1 MIYKVY
7 DDLVDADD
15 VDRYLRE
22 AKEVHYDIN
31 CTDDNNHLSGAS
43 SAMSNHSYTFNKLTA
58 TIDKNIEE
66 VRELELYDCHYNV
79 FFEREVTN
87 WHFDNSNEDSI
98 TLIYYCNATKDKD
111 GGTEIY
117 DGEKHLVTSILP
129 YPGRIMIMRGNCL
142 HRATAFRG
150 SRRFTIA
157 YKYKPYS
164 PDGI

>member
-7 DDLVDADD
+7 DNLFDKDTVSRFLADAKS
-15 VDRYLRE
+15 E
-22 AKEVHYDIN
+22 HYDIN

-43 SAMSNHSYTFNKLTA
+43 SAMHNHSYTFSKLSA
-58 TIDKNIEE
+58 VIHENIEE
-66 VRELELYDCHYNV
+66 IAELELYDCHYNV

-87 WHFDNSNEDSI
+87 WHVDNNSEDSI
-98 TLIYYCNATKDKD
+98 TLIYYCNSTTDKE

-117 DGEKHLVTSILP
+117 DPETHQVTSILP
-129 YPGRIMIMRGNCL
+129 APGRIMIMRGNCL
-142 HRATAFRG
+142 HRATSFRG

-157 YKYKPYS
+157 YKYRPFS

>member
-7 DDLVDADD
+7 DDLVDAGD

-22 AKEVHYDIN
+22 AKQVHYDIN

-66 VRELELYDCHYNV
+66 VRELQLYDCHYNV
-79 FFEREVTN
+79 FFEREVTS

-111 GGTEIY
+111 GALKSMT
-117 DGEKHLVTSILP
+117 VRSI
-129 YPGRIMIMRGNCL
+129 
-142 HRATAFRG
+142 
-150 SRRFTIA
+150 
-157 YKYKPYS
+157 
-164 PDGI
+164 